1 MIRVNKKEGPSIA
14 IGLQD
19 NDQGESVHRRGRRSL
34 KRYRFDTGDCFDAS
48 FAQIVSPV
56 PAIPQIVGPVP
67 PSYPGNRPDHTADAA
82 TL

>member
-1 MIRVNKKEGPSIA
+1 M
-14 IGLQD
+14 
-19 NDQGESVHRRGRRSL
+19 RRRIRRSL

-67 PSYPGNRPDHTADAA
+67 PSYLEIGVIMQQMLQRYRSG
-82 TL
+82 L